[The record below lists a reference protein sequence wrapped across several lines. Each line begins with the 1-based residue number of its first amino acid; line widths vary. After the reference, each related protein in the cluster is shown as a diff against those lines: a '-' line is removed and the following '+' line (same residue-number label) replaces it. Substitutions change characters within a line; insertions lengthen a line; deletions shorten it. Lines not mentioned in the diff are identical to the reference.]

1 MANIIADVTKYLPI
15 LDGIYAQA
23 SKTAILDGTADDV
36 KPVNAREC
44 KVKKIKVD
52 GLGDFD
58 RNSGY
63 TGGNVETSWETV
75 KYDKER
81 SKKLTIDRLDVEE
94 DLGDLFVDSA
104 NEFIRTQVVPETD
117 ATRFAHIASTEE
129 ISTKEETLETAEQW
143 IAALTEAT
151 IKMDN
156 DNVPDYDRILWLP
169 HAAKMAI
176 ENMDTYKSK
185 AVLERFAYKIPVSPN
200 GFYTAVDLATGGEG
214 TYGFKKAAG
223 ASDIN
228 FLIVQKGAV
237 KTDMQQYIKY
247 FTPDEDQDGDSHVF
261 AYRNNNLY
269 GYVQENKRA
278 GVYCSYAPAN

>member
-94 DLGDLFVDSA
+94 DLGDTFIDSA

-117 ATRFAHIASTEE
+117 AARWAHIASTEN
-129 ISTKEETLETAEQW
+129 ISKKEETLATAEEW

-151 IKMDN
+151 IKMDD
-156 DNVPDYDRILWLP
+156 DNVPDFDRILWLP
-169 HAAKMAI
+169 HAALI
-176 ENMDTYKSK
+176 SIQNMDTYKSK
-185 AVLERFAYKIPVSPN
+185 AILERFAYKIPVSPN
-200 GFYTAVDLATGGEG
+200 GFYTAVNLASGQGA
-214 TYGFKKAAG
+214 YGFSKAEG
-223 ASDIN
+223 ASNIN
-228 FLIVQKGAV
+228 FLIVQKSAV

-247 FTPDEDQDGDSHVF
+247 FSPDEDTVGDNHVF
-261 AYRNNNLY
+261 AYRNNNMY